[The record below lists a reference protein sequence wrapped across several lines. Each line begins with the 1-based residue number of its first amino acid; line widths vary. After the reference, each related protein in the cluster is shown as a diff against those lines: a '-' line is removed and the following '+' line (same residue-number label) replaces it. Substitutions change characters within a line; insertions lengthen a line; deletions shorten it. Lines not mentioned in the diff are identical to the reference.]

1 MEKDD
6 SASALEQVNQAIAE
20 CEKHVP
26 VQEPLYSAL
35 GQLARFVNDSMREH
49 QTMEVRLA
57 STTEQ
62 LPDAAAQLL
71 DINKGME
78 EGTHKVMELAEL
90 LLDRQDD
97 LGKYLGALTPE
108 ALGAAPA
115 LIPEVVDPAR
125 ACVEKNKELII
136 ELLTSL
142 SFQDLMGQRLKK
154 IFTVF
159 REVESRLLG
168 MVVEFGGATGEAARG
183 ESADDNKSRDVIL
196 QELEWSKRKDTVD
209 QDLAD
214 DILAQFGFK

>member
-1 MEKDD
+1 MEKDN
-6 SASALEQVNQAIAE
+6 SVSALEQVNQAIAE

-62 LPDAAAQLL
+62 LPDAAEQLL

-78 EGTHKVMELAEL
+78 EGTHKVMGLAEV
-90 LLDRQDD
+90 LLDRHDE
-97 LGKYLGALTPE
+97 LEKYLNILTPE
-108 ALGAAPA
+108 ALGKESA
-115 LIPEVVDPAR
+115 LIPEAVDPAR
-125 ACVEKNKELII
+125 ACVEKNKEVIM

-159 REVESRLLG
+159 REVESRLLEL
-168 MVVEFGGATGEAARG
+168 VVEFGGSSAVVVKDESEAG
-183 ESADDNKSRDVIL
+183 KKSREVIL
-196 QELEWSKRKDTVD
+196 QELEWSKRDDVVD
-209 QDLAD
+209 QALAD